1 MDHLNLDFMN
11 ALSGNIN
18 TPEARRSK
26 FQMIAIGGYTVLLPL
41 HTATS
46 MEIEISSV
54 KMLYKHLIFC
64 AVQRCRMSD
73 DLCRLSVKLTSFSR
87 FALPLVGI
95 SVSDTGV
102 GSKPEDYQYLKY
114 RNDPTL
120 ANQWDGMIS
129 LATTSISDSEI
140 YNLNVNL
147 KDSNSAGR
155 LTKLPSTA
163 KNGAKFSGT
172 EVSISISKTLDD
184 LLAEITCF
192 LQKMIRLK
200 IPKVVMELLVCG
212 DDPLSSQIESRILAI
227 EGSSAYSPVESIECL
242 KVGLKDYIRK
252 HQTCFSIGENL
263 KVGTGVANSSGS
275 SQGNSQVVEAVVIIN
290 EMSELVPSSSIREQD
305 MKTEILYFKDFVPC
319 SIAQSSLDAL
329 TSINWKSYGLALQ
342 SVADHDDSVKQWVA
356 ENSFPDRNLVRKAIK
371 CALDDL
377 KENNQGVLLS
387 TRALKTCD
395 YAPDLAKTLARLI
408 LSSNDLNFQEECCS
422 LLGVQSQEVNTDNV
436 GNCIREK
443 IISVIRLNDRN
454 SHKHK
459 EAPTFL
465 FEDDCFQKEDFMD
478 EEYQEGEEAYNS
490 LDL

>member
-1 MDHLNLDFMN
+1 
-11 ALSGNIN
+11 
-18 TPEARRSK
+18 
-26 FQMIAIGGYTVLLPL
+26 MIAIGGYTVLLPL

-87 FALPLVGI
+87 FALPLVRI

-120 ANQWDGMIS
+120 ASQWDGMIS
-129 LATTSISDSEI
+129 LATTSISESEI
-140 YNLNVNL
+140 YNLNLNL

-172 EVSISISKTLDD
+172 EVSISISKSLDD

-192 LQKMIRLK
+192 LQKMILLK
-200 IPKVVMELLVCG
+200 IP
-212 DDPLSSQIESRILAI
+212 IESRILAI
-227 EGSSAYSPVESIECL
+227 ESSSAYSPVESIECL

-290 EMSELVPSSSIREQD
+290 DMSELVPSSSIREQD

-342 SVADHDDSVKQWVA
+342 SVADHDDSVMLEW
-356 ENSFPDRNLVRKAIK
+356 ENLPPDFQIYIAIH
-371 CALDDL
+371 CYHR
-377 KENNQGVLLS
+377 QYPS
-387 TRALKTCD
+387 
-395 YAPDLAKTLARLI
+395 
-408 LSSNDLNFQEECCS
+408 
-422 LLGVQSQEVNTDNV
+422 
-436 GNCIREK
+436 
-443 IISVIRLNDRN
+443 
-454 SHKHK
+454 
-459 EAPTFL
+459 
-465 FEDDCFQKEDFMD
+465 
-478 EEYQEGEEAYNS
+478 
-490 LDL
+490 

>member
-1 MDHLNLDFMN
+1 
-11 ALSGNIN
+11 
-18 TPEARRSK
+18 
-26 FQMIAIGGYTVLLPL
+26 
-41 HTATS
+41 

-73 DLCRLSVKLTSFSR
+73 ELCRLSVKLTSFSR
-87 FALPLVGI
+87 FALPLVRI

-114 RNDPTL
+114 GDDPTL
-120 ANQWDGMIS
+120 ANQWG
-129 LATTSISDSEI
+129 TSDSEI
-140 YNLNVNL
+140 HNLNVNL

-172 EVSISISKTLDD
+172 EVSISISKSLDD

-192 LQKMIRLK
+192 LQKMILLK

-227 EGSSAYSPVESIECL
+227 EGSSAYSPIESIESL

-263 KVGTGVANSSGS
+263 KVGTGVANSSDS

-290 EMSELVPSSSIREQD
+290 EMSELVHSSSISEQD

-319 SIAQSSLDAL
+319 SIAPSSLDAF
-329 TSINWKSYGLALQ
+329 TSINWKSYGLALR
-342 SVADHDDSVKQWVA
+342 SVADHDDSVMLEWENLAPDLQIHIAIHCYHRKVKQWVA
-356 ENSFPDRNLVRKAIK
+356 ESSSPDRNLARKAIK

-395 YAPDLAKTLARLI
+395 YAPDLAKTLAHLI
-408 LSSNDLNFQEECCS
+408 FSSNDLNFQEECCS
-422 LLGVQSQEVNTDNV
+422 LLGVQSQEVNINNI

-443 IISVIRLNDRN
+443 IISVIGLNDRN

-465 FEDDCFQKEDFMD
+465 FDDDCFQKEDFMD
-478 EEYQEGEEAYNS
+478 EEYQEGLESYNS